1 MLVFFSCLKIRGGLS
16 GVGFSIIQY
25 KSRLFGMGTLSDI
38 LPSGD
43 QLRTKPVPKLILA

>member
-1 MLVFFSCLKIRGGLS
+1 LCFSHALKSAAAYR

-25 KSRLFGMGTLSDI
+25 KSRLFGMGTLSDM

-43 QLRTKPVPKLILA
+43 QLRTKQVSKLIII

>member
-1 MLVFFSCLKIRGGLS
+1 MLENQRLPILRVL
-16 GVGFSIIQY
+16 FSIIQY
-25 KSRLFGMGTLSDI
+25 KSRLFGMGTLSDM